1 LILTLIFKNV
11 KNVVTLVKLVQ
22 MWLLIAPLVIQI
34 IIEQYYKVHYVLVLV
49 INIIMMLLL
58 FQIKMIEY
66 VQNVILHV
74 QNVFKLINVP
84 LVMLLDLELK
94 ILVMTNVNV
103 LMDILIIMYK
113 HA

>member
-58 FQIKMIEY
+58 FQIQMIEY

-113 HA
+113 HV